1 MTSMAYLHNV
11 SLESTKRMLCNI
23 LLVLALSG
31 ESELVLGLS
40 VRDLVDTEPLVGGT
54 EETGHVALD
63 VLNVYRLSVRPW
75 AA

>member
-1 MTSMAYLHNV
+1 MLV
-11 SLESTKRMLCNI
+11 SNHEHILRNI

-54 EETGHVALD
+54 EEAGHVALD
-63 VLNVYRLSVRPW
+63 ILNVYKLSVRP
-75 AA
+75 